1 MFKSKSNAKTPP
13 EFVFY
18 FLPLVGNAN
27 IKINAKQQKHAMN
40 AIIML
45 QKYIKSMYQHQK

>member
-1 MFKSKSNAKTPP
+1 MFKSQNNAKTPP

-27 IKINAKQQKHAMN
+27 IKIDAKQQKHAMN